1 MTTPQT
7 PIHSGYG
14 PAATAADIVKGLDL
28 SGRIAIVTGGSN
40 GLGLETTRAL
50 ANAGATVVVPA
61 RDTARANA
69 ALAGIPNVEVH
80 PMELTDPASI
90 DTFAATVLAAHPTI
104 HILIN
109 NAGLMMPPLM
119 RDSRGYESQFSTNHL
134 GHFQLTGRLW
144 PALKAARGARVV
156 ALSSRGHQFSGVDF
170 EDWNFLTRAYD
181 PRIAYGQSK
190 TANAL
195 FAVGL
200 DSRGQGDGVRAFSV
214 HPGGIITDLSKYMPK
229 EALAKSGYLDA
240 EGKPIID
247 PERNMKSPTQGAATA
262 VWCAVSP
269 ELNGMGGVYCE
280 NSDIAPAL
288 PADSTEL
295 LGVRPW
301 ATDPVA
307 ADRLWTLSEELT
319 GVRFP

>member
-7 PIHSGYG
+7 PIHSGFG
-14 PAATAADIVKGLDL
+14 PAATAADIVKGVNL
-28 SGRIAIVTGGSN
+28 SGKVAVVTGGSN

-50 ANAGATVVVPA
+50 ASAGATVVVPA
-61 RDTARANA
+61 RDTAKAAA
-69 ALAGIPNVEVH
+69 ALSGIANVELH

-90 DTFAATVLAAHPTI
+90 DAFAATVLAAHPAI

-119 RDSRGYESQFSTNHL
+119 RDGRGYESQFSTNQL

-144 PALKAARGARVV
+144 PALKAAHGARVV
-156 ALSSRGHQFSGVDF
+156 ALSSRGHQFAGVDF
-170 EDWNFLTRAYD
+170 DDWNFTTRPYD
-181 PRIAYGQSK
+181 PRVAYGQSK

-200 DSRGQGDGVRAFSV
+200 DKRGQGDGVRAFSV

-240 EGKPIID
+240 DGKPIID
-247 PERNMKSPTQGAATA
+247 PERNMKSPAQGAATA
-262 VWCAVSP
+262 VWCATSP
-269 ELNGMGGVYCE
+269 QLIGMGGVYCE
-280 NSDIAPAL
+280 NSDIAPGLA
-288 PADSTEL
+288 ADSTEL

-301 ATDPVA
+301 AMDPVA
-307 ADRLWTLSEELT
+307 ADKLWILSEKLT

>member
-28 SGRIAIVTGGSN
+28 SGRVAIVTGGSN

-247 PERNMKSPTQGAATA
+247 PERNMKSPAQGAATA

>member
-28 SGRIAIVTGGSN
+28 SGRVAIVTGGSN

-80 PMELTDPASI
+80 PMELTDPVSI

-195 FAVGL
+195 FVVGL

-247 PERNMKSPTQGAATA
+247 PERNMKSPAQGAATA

-307 ADRLWTLSEELT
+307 ADRLWTLSEKLT
-319 GVRFP
+319 GVSFP